1 MTSTVKKKK
10 QQESNSLTPKMSH
23 SHSMKGV
30 VYEHVHVHSR
40 RSLSMLYEII
50 SSSLL
55 LRYTQVQIAS
65 PELCVKQCKYVV
77 PSDSN
82 TMFETRKKQSVYLV
96 LLWFYTCTCW
106 QGMGMWK
113 IRKRT
118 AARCELL
125 YKCSCN
131 EDKNPC

>member
-1 MTSTVKKKK
+1 
-10 QQESNSLTPKMSH
+10 
-23 SHSMKGV
+23 
-30 VYEHVHVHSR
+30 
-40 RSLSMLYEII
+40 MLYEII
-50 SSSLL
+50 SSNFL

-65 PELCVKQCKYVV
+65 PELCLKQCKYVV

-113 IRKRT
+113 ITKWT
-118 AARCELL
+118 AARRELS
-125 YKCSCN
+125 YKFEVRHPRCVESKLLNGENRSQNTTIFISILCSFTL
-131 EDKNPC
+131 